1 MYNIKCRNSL
11 TIHQIQLETILK
23 NKNLWMNKI
32 LSLILKFQSN
42 PLKST
47 CSICY
52 LYDSTPEQINDV
64 DTIFNSN
71 STKHD

>member
-1 MYNIKCRNSL
+1 
-11 TIHQIQLETILK
+11 
-23 NKNLWMNKI
+23 MNKI

-64 DTIFNSN
+64 DN
-71 STKHD
+71 